1 MGLFL
6 PVRHSIC
13 LAFFNFMNDTIRA
26 GYPVEVDMP
35 ISTMVRHED
44 VVCTI
49 SKYTA
54 DLLFSLPTVEKYLLP
69 MILEDDIGFPVII
82 FTDAHGGRWVKES
95 DVIRGGLE
103 RMTGDYE
110 FSGLMDDIDA
120 TKTKLIE
127 MLIIADKTK
136 PISFDDLQPLLLDKL
151 CRLKDAAIRNAVTLD
166 PDNLDECLS
175 IISTSNIVHSIFS
188 FYNFPFFSDR
198 DIPWITKDIERISKI
213 SEDSVI
219 EIGHLLVDTDSGG
232 KDRKKVFSSLYE
244 FVYIFDVGDKVKIGK
259 SANPYRRLSDFHDG
273 LGLKLNSFFLCEKS
287 KVIETKAHYLAI
299 GSVVSGEYF
308 KSDCK
313 ESVKEFLGENSI
325 LSFDSRGVV
334 TRDNAFY
341 GSTIKRFSD
350 LSDFIK
356 K

>member
-1 MGLFL
+1 MSNIIKAG
-6 PVRHSIC
+6 
-13 LAFFNFMNDTIRA
+13 FNLKPGIPTSN
-26 GYPVEVDMP
+26 
-35 ISTMVRHED
+35 MVHHEN
-44 VVCTI
+44 VICTI
-49 SKYTA
+49 SEHTC
-54 DLLFSLPTVEKYLLP
+54 DLLFSLPSLEKHLLP
-69 MILEDDIGFPVII
+69 MILEDDMGSPVFI
-82 FTDAHGGRWVKES
+82 FVDQNGGEWIKES
-95 DVIRGGLE
+95 DVIRNGFDRLWEGC
-103 RMTGDYE
+103 E
-110 FSGLMDDIDA
+110 FEFLMDDIDA

-136 PISFDDLQPLLLDKL
+136 PISFDDLQPVLLDKL

-166 PDNLDECLS
+166 PGNLDECLS

-244 FVYIFDVGDKVKIGK
+244 FIYIFDVGDKVKIGK

-350 LSDFIK
+350 LSDFIEK
-356 K
+356 